1 MAGVDTFYMNLDH
14 CSPYLW
20 AYNTYRWCMNDPV
33 TCNYDDGV
41 LDRLVFH
48 GLPLIND
55 IISLV
60 NTLNKD
66 STCMPDL
73 DQIDQVGT
81 VAYTMTD
88 FMSTII
94 GFQGQNW
101 DQSEKVEHLTFN
113 EMNANTEM
121 KKKSL
126 GDHQEKPGQI
136 ETFLNDLFSG
146 KAQLPDI
153 HF

>member
-1 MAGVDTFYMNLDH
+1 
-14 CSPYLW
+14 
-20 AYNTYRWCMNDPV
+20 
-33 TCNYDDGV
+33 
-41 LDRLVFH
+41 
-48 GLPLIND
+48 
-55 IISLV
+55 
-60 NTLNKD
+60 
-66 STCMPDL
+66 MPDL

-136 ETFLNDLFSG
+136 ENLLNDLFSG
-146 KAQLPDI
+146 KAHLPDI